1 MPDPP
6 SAILLVE
13 DDLAV
18 GKVLAA
24 LLAQAG
30 IEATH
35 VTSGSEALVQLEAQP
50 FDAVISDL
58 RMPGMDGLSLLAEVS
73 RRWPDLPFILVTAD
87 GSVPLAV
94 EAMKGG
100 AADFLMKPIDR
111 DELLFVV
118 RKAVAGSRTRGKI
131 EDSARAVPVEGGTI
145 GESRAIREVL
155 ATVRKAAIG
164 TATVLI
170 RGETGTGKELIARA
184 VHEMSPRK
192 GGPFV
197 KVHCAAL
204 PDALLES
211 ELFGH
216 ERGAFTGASTRKPG
230 RVELAEGGTLFL
242 DEIGDITPMVQ
253 VKLLRVLQDRAFERL
268 GGTQTLK
275 ADVRFVAAT
284 HRDLEAMV
292 ARGEFRQDL
301 FYRLCVVPVVLPPL
315 RERPEDIERLAR
327 HFVMGF
333 AQANGRVGTS
343 LDASAVEALCSHAW
357 PGNVRQLQNLME
369 RLVVLAESSSIGRAD
384 VEREMGRPSRLAEA
398 APQEVRDE
406 TAEGARAL
414 DTRRRE
420 AEREAI
426 LGALAQAKNN
436 RSLAAR
442 LLCVSRRTLYNKLRE
457 HSLE

>member
-1 MPDPP
+1 
-6 SAILLVE
+6 
-13 DDLAV
+13 
-18 GKVLAA
+18 
-24 LLAQAG
+24 
-30 IEATH
+30 
-35 VTSGSEALVQLEAQP
+35 
-50 FDAVISDL
+50 
-58 RMPGMDGLSLLAEVS
+58 
-73 RRWPDLPFILVTAD
+73 
-87 GSVPLAV
+87 
-94 EAMKGG
+94 
-100 AADFLMKPIDR
+100 
-111 DELLFVV
+111 
-118 RKAVAGSRTRGKI
+118 
-131 EDSARAVPVEGGTI
+131 
-145 GESRAIREVL
+145 
-155 ATVRKAAIG
+155 
-164 TATVLI
+164 
-170 RGETGTGKELIARA
+170 
-184 VHEMSPRK
+184 
-192 GGPFV
+192 
-197 KVHCAAL
+197 
-204 PDALLES
+204 
-211 ELFGH
+211 
-216 ERGAFTGASTRKPG
+216 
-230 RVELAEGGTLFL
+230 
-242 DEIGDITPMVQ
+242 
-253 VKLLRVLQDRAFERL
+253 
-268 GGTQTLK
+268 
-275 ADVRFVAAT
+275 
-284 HRDLEAMV
+284 
-292 ARGEFRQDL
+292 
-301 FYRLCVVPVVLPPL
+301 LPPL